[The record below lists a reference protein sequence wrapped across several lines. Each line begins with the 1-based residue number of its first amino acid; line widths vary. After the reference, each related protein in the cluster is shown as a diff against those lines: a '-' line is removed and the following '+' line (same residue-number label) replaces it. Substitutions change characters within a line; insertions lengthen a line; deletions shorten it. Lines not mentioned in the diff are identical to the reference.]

1 MFAPLSVPLLE
12 SMGSELTDPLL
23 FLAFQYMAD
32 NLAKKK
38 EGQQIIVLQRILSSD
53 DVNFGYDE
61 GAFEAGPR
69 PGHDSPCSPQPLHT
83 HAQTKRTHAPATRHR
98 STPVA
103 PAILTSLNGVE
114 LNSMLELAEQVEA
127 ARKSGEQFYTFET
140 KSSQR

>member
-61 GAFEAGPR
+61 GVFEAGPR
-69 PGHDSPCSPQPLHT
+69 PGPRLSLFTPTPAHT
-83 HAQTKRTHAPATRHR
+83 RT
-98 STPVA
+98 
-103 PAILTSLNGVE
+103 N
-114 LNSMLELAEQVEA
+114 
-127 ARKSGEQFYTFET
+127 
-140 KSSQR
+140 